1 VSRVLTAAQIE
12 AAAQEGWREL
22 AVADGTVVTPLAR
35 DRAVALGLALVSA
48 VASGAVGAPAEDDL
62 PSSGRRS
69 GGGTRVERLALESRV
84 RILARRT
91 LLRQGAGLARLED
104 VVASVLAR
112 LSEQEGA
119 GCGCDGDGA

>member
-62 PSSGRRS
+62 PSAHDPQARYLDRYRHSALQGSGTGVRPR
-69 GGGTRVERLALESRV
+69 GQTPEERLFRHC
-84 RILARRT
+84 R
-91 LLRQGAGLARLED
+91 G
-104 VVASVLAR
+104 
-112 LSEQEGA
+112 
-119 GCGCDGDGA
+119 